1 MRSRFA
7 VLGLLLSLATPVA
20 AQPRVGL
27 VVGLSPNA
35 EPTGAR
41 KARVQVQDL
50 LADLRWAQ
58 ALEQA
63 FPIRL
68 NYRLEVWRSREGWVD
83 DFQRAAEWNTVIQRE
98 PLEDQYRVQ
107 RFLLSGQEEFRF
119 ATREELERWVRQI
132 NEVDVLPQG
141 TGTFYYT
148 VTLRIT
154 ALSDED
160 MEELERFL
168 AGQAAA
174 QPGAPGGGSSI
185 GRSLRRFLL
194 RMAGLPMEE
203 LEVQSER
210 FVVRRRARD

>member
-1 MRSRFA
+1 MRRTAFA
-7 VLGLLLSLATPVA
+7 VLALALSLSAEGR

-27 VVGLSPNA
+27 VVSLSPIA
-35 EPTGAR
+35 DARGAR
-41 KARVQVQDL
+41 RPQVQVRDL
-50 LADLRWAQ
+50 LADPRWAQ

-68 NYRLEVWRSREGWVD
+68 NFRLEVWRSREGWVD
-83 DFQRAAEWNTVIQRE
+83 DFQRATEWNTVIQRE
-98 PLEDQYRVQ
+98 PLEEQYRLQ
-107 RFLLSGQEEFRF
+107 RFLLSGQQEYRF
-119 ATREELERWVRQI
+119 ATLDELDRFVRAI
-132 NEVDVLPQG
+132 NLVDVLPQG

-168 AGQAAA
+168 AGDTT
-174 QPGAPGGGSSI
+174 PGARGGGSV

-210 FVVRRRARD
+210 FVVRRP

>member
-1 MRSRFA
+1 MRRLPLAGFA
-7 VLGLLLSLATPVA
+7 LSLLCATSVA
-20 AQPRVGL
+20 AQQRVGL
-27 VVGLSPNA
+27 VVGLSPTA

-50 LADLRWAQ
+50 LADLRWDQ

-107 RFLLSGQEEFRF
+107 RFLRSGREEYRF
-119 ATREELERWVRQI
+119 TTREELERWIRQI

-154 ALSDED
+154 ALSDDD

-168 AGQAAA
+168 AGQSAP
-174 QPGAPGGGSSI
+174 QPGAPGGSI
-185 GRSLRRFLL
+185 GRSFRRFLL
-194 RMAGLPMEE
+194 RMAGLPMED

-210 FVVRRRARD
+210 FVVRRARE